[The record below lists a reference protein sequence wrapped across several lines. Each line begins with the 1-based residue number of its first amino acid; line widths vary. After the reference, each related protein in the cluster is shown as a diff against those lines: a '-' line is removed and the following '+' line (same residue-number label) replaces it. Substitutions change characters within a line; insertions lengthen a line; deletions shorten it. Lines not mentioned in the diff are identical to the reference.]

1 MKYVVLKAT
10 TNSEWDIC
18 EFALVKV
25 TDETL
30 NLYKRVSE
38 REDYLRQEFPEL
50 RSLTIYEGSVVFYSN
65 LEELPK
71 SVIDSIGSVVDLPDD
86 VVEGLSKP
94 AQKVVGYC
102 SVFDNMGIT
111 FSGYGKHSGDEFF
124 TTDYLEI
131 QKL

>member
-18 EFALVKV
+18 EFALVQI
-25 TDETL
+25 TDEVID
-30 NLYKRVSE
+30 LYKRVSE
-38 REDYLRQEFPEL
+38 REAPLRQEFPEL
-50 RSLTIYEGSVVFYSN
+50 ASLSIYGVSVVFYSD

-71 SVIDSIGSVVDLPDD
+71 SVIDSIGSVVDLSDD

-94 AQKVVGYC
+94 EQKVVGYC